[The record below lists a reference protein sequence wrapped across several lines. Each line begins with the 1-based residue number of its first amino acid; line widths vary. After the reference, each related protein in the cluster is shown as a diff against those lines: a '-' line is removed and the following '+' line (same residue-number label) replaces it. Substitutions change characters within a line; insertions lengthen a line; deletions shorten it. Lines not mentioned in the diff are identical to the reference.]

1 MIVNHGDL
9 SAALDARYGRRF
21 CGVVLEKIPVAEQIR
36 LFHHAR
42 LVIGQHGGGLN
53 NLIWMKGNDGVV
65 VELAPTAI
73 KTFQNLCL
81 AKGLIYRTL
90 GPMNRRMP
98 RIDSAELLHLLDS
111 LGC

>member
-1 MIVNHGDL
+1 V
-9 SAALDARYGRRF
+9 
-21 CGVVLEKIPVAEQIR
+21 K

-53 NLIWMKGNDGVV
+53 NLIWMKGNDGTV

-81 AKGLIYRTL
+81 AKGLSYRTL
-90 GPMNRRMP
+90 GPMSRRNP
-98 RIDSAELLHLLDS
+98 RIDPAEILSLLDT